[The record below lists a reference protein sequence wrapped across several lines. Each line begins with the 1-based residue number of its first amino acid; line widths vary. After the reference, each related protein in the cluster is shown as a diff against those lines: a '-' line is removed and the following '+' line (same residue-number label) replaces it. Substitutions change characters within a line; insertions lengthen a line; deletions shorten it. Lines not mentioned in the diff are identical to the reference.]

1 MSISRHLFGLTL
13 AATVAF
19 AGFAAS
25 AEVNFAG
32 KTVTFLI
39 PFKEGGGT
47 DTFARILAPY
57 FAKNLPGQP
66 KVVVLNKP
74 GGGSVRGANQ
84 FQKAKPDGLTVM
96 GVSTSTLTNS
106 VFGGKKVKFKVSS
119 WVPIMVNPMGSLFY
133 GVTDQTGIT
142 GKDIGKD
149 IATLRKNKSKLLMGA
164 KNATS
169 SEIRLAIAADVL
181 GFFPGKI
188 VYGLSASKWRKAT
201 LRGELN
207 LGYANNS
214 TWVKKLSSWE
224 KKGAITA
231 FMTLGILTLDGKVA
245 RDPVIKHLP
254 SLAEAYEAANGKKP
268 SGPQFEVFKS
278 ILAMSVNAS
287 KSLVLPPNTPKAISD
302 VYIAVAKKA
311 FADAKFSKKLNKKL
325 GGYKPTFGDDAA
337 TVLRAATE
345 MTPEN
350 KKWMFN
356 WIDQKMRKK

>member
-1 MSISRHLFGLTL
+1 MSIVRHFLGLTL
-13 AATVAF
+13 AAVVAF
-19 AGFAAS
+19 TGTVAS

-47 DTFARILAPY
+47 DTFARILVPF
-57 FAKNLPGQP
+57 FAENLPGKP

-96 GVSTSTLTNS
+96 GVSSSTLTNS

-169 SEIRLAIAADVL
+169 SEIRMAMSADML
-181 GFFPGKI
+181 GFFPKI

-214 TWVKKLSSWE
+214 TWVKKLHSWE
-224 KKGAITA
+224 KKGTITP
-231 FMTLGILTLDGKVA
+231 FMTLGILTLDGNVV
-245 RDPVIKHLP
+245 RDPVVKQLP
-254 SLAEAYEAANGKKP
+254 SIVEAYQAANGKKP

-287 KSLVLPPNTPKAISD
+287 KSLVLPPKTPKEISD

-311 FADAKFSKKLNKKL
+311 FADPKFSKKLKKKL

-337 TVLRAATE
+337 TVLKAATE
-345 MTPEN
+345 MTPAN
-350 KKWMFN
+350 KKWMFD
-356 WIDQKMRKK
+356 WIDRKMRKK

>member
-1 MSISRHLFGLTL
+1 MLMARYFIGFTL
-13 AATVAF
+13 AATIAIVS
-19 AGFAAS
+19 FAAS
-25 AEVNFAG
+25 AEVNFSG
-32 KTVTFLI
+32 KTVTILV

-47 DTFARILAPY
+47 DTFARILAPF
-57 FAKNLPGQP
+57 FAENLPGKP
-66 KVVVLNKP
+66 KIVVLNKP

-106 VFGGKKVKFKVSS
+106 VFAGKKVKFRVSS

-133 GVTDQTGIT
+133 GVTDQTGI
-142 GKDIGKD
+142 KGKD
-149 IATLRKNKSKLLMGA
+149 IAQDIAALRKNKSKLIMGA

-169 SEIRLAIAADVL
+169 AEIRLAIVADML
-181 GFFPGKI
+181 GFFPKI

-207 LGYANNS
+207 IGYANNS
-214 TWVKKLSSWE
+214 TWVRKLQSWE
-224 KKGAITA
+224 KKGTITSY
-231 FMTLGILTLDGKVA
+231 MTLGILTLDGKVA
-245 RDPVIKHLP
+245 RDPEVKHLP
-254 SLAEAYEAANGKKP
+254 SFVEAYQAVHGKKP

-287 KSLVLPPNTPKAISD
+287 KALVLPPKTPKAISN
-302 VYIAVAKKA
+302 VYVAVAKKA
-311 FADAKFSKKLNKKL
+311 FSDPKMSKRLRKKL
-325 GGYKPTFGDDAA
+325 GNYAPSFGDDAA

-350 KKWMFN
+350 KKWMFD
-356 WIDQKMRKK
+356 WIDRRMRKK